1 MREIQH
7 QIETIVIEK
16 ILHAPSLQR
25 FLQRYFRT
33 PLFRSLVHLLFTI
46 MERAFGYS
54 FKDYTTYAIPVSHLD
69 AAWLW
74 TVKDS
79 IFRAYKTFHMAI
91 DHIQKYPY
99 FNISLTS
106 PQYFEWIKHYD
117 AALDSPAHPMSLWE
131 ATKKYVKAGKI
142 DICGGSWIEPDLNVP
157 SGEALIRQRLL
168 GQLFYLRHFGK
179 ISKVETLLDVFGY
192 PNTLPQILVKSGAE
206 SFWTT
211 KLTWNDYTLWPF
223 ANFNW

>member
-1 MREIQH
+1 M
-7 QIETIVIEK
+7 EK
-16 ILHAPSLQR
+16 
-25 FLQRYFRT
+25 T
-33 PLFRSLVHLLFTI
+33 
-46 MERAFGYS
+46 FGYS

-74 TVKDS
+74 TIKDS
-79 IFRAYKTFHMAI
+79 KFRAYKTFHMAI

-106 PQYFEWIKHYD
+106 PQYFEWIKRYD
-117 AALDSPAHPMSLWE
+117 AALDSPAHQMSLWE

-157 SGEALIRQRLL
+157 SGEALIR
-168 GQLFYLRHFGK
+168 K

-206 SFWTT
+206 SLWTT
-211 KLTWNDYTLWPF
+211 KLTWNDYTLSIL
-223 ANFNW
+223 NHGRSL